1 MMSASLSDASPAP
14 RRIEFEDPH
23 AGIGNL
29 QEAEVTRVRMLRGG
43 WRWALVVAAAATIL
57 LCINQQFSL
66 RFFIGY
72 TQLNTEYFY
81 LLIALMLPFTFLIFP
96 GTESAPLDRIPW
108 YDILLFIATFAC
120 AILLMRSV
128 RKAAE
133 LGWEF
138 GDPPKPII
146 WAGYLM
152 WIVLMEALRRTG
164 GCSLLLSV
172 FPFTVY
178 PLFAGAAWLGPLK
191 GNQSDLEQTTAYHM
205 LSTESLLG
213 IPIQAFADVV
223 IGFLVFGTALM
234 MTGAGKFFI
243 NIAFA
248 MCGTFRGGAAKVC
261 IFASGLLGMMSGS
274 IISNV
279 LTAGTMTIPVM
290 KKSGFRASYAAAI
303 EACASTGAVL
313 APPVMGATAFVIA
326 QFLNV
331 SYADVALAAII
342 PAALYY
348 IGLFMQVDS
357 YAARHGL
364 KGIPRSELPKVMDTI
379 KAGWYYV
386 FVIALLIVMLLYFKR
401 ESHAPFYA
409 TALLL
414 VLNQAFS
421 KDTRWTFTTISKFL
435 EVNGRT
441 FVELVGIL
449 AGCGLLIGA
458 FSMTGV
464 VSSLAND
471 LLRIA
476 GDNPFLLL
484 GMCAFTSLIL
494 GLGLTTTACYIFLAI
509 LVAPALE
516 KLGLHRMAVH
526 MFIFYWGML
535 SSITPPVA
543 IASFAAAGIAGSPA
557 MKTGWESMWVGS
569 IIYFIP
575 FFFVLNPALVL
586 QGPSPYLAGLGLMA
600 LAAFGTLFICG
611 GIQGYQAF
619 VGDLRGAGALEW
631 PLRALLVIGG
641 SVADYIPELGNAD
654 PAHFGISLATLD
666 GHVYEVGDTKV
677 PFTIQ
682 SMSKPFVFALALDTL
697 GAARVESVIGVE
709 PSGDPFNS
717 IRLNAENHP
726 FNPMVNAG
734 AIACS
739 GLIYEAKGD
748 DAFDYI
754 RQALGRF
761 AGRDL
766 DIDDAVYASESTTG
780 DRNRAIGYLL
790 RTNAVIR
797 DNVVAVLEVYF
808 RQCAILVTA
817 RDIAV
822 MAATLANRGINPV
835 TGEQVLSA
843 YAISRA

>member
-1 MMSASLSDASPAP
+1 MSSAMSDNSQAAATAAAGAGAA
-14 RRIEFEDPH
+14 RKKVVFDDPH
-23 AGIGNL
+23 SGVGGL
-29 QEAEVTRVRMLRGG
+29 QEAEVTRVRTLRGG
-43 WRWALVVAAAATIL
+43 WRWALVVATAATIL
-57 LCINQQFSL
+57 LCINQQFTL
-66 RFFIGY
+66 RFFVDF

-96 GTESAPLDRIPW
+96 GSEHAPLDRIPW
-108 YDILLFIATFAC
+108 YDIVLFVVTFAS
-120 AILLMRSV
+120 AIWLMANI
-128 RKAAE
+128 RKAAQF
-133 LGWEF
+133 GWEYA
-138 GDPPKPII
+138 GAPTSVIAGGLVM
-146 WAGYLM
+146 WA
-152 WIVLMEALRRTG
+152 VLLEALRRTG
-164 GCSLLLSV
+164 GWSLLLSV
-172 FPFTVY
+172 LPFTVY
-178 PLFAGAAWLGPLK
+178 PLFAEASWLGPFR
-191 GNQSDLEQTTAYHM
+191 GSQSTLDQATAYHV
-205 LSTESLLG
+205 LSGESLLG
-213 IPIQAFADVV
+213 IPIQAFADTV

-248 MCGTFRGGAAKVC
+248 LCGTFRGGAAKVC

-326 QFLNV
+326 QFLNIG
-331 SYADVALAAII
+331 YAEVAVAAII

-348 IGLFMQVDS
+348 FGLFMQVDA

-364 KGIPRSELPKVMDTI
+364 EGIPRSELPRIWDTI
-379 KAGWYYV
+379 KEGWYYI
-386 FVIALLIVMLLYFKR
+386 FVIALLVIMLLHFKR

-414 VLNQAFS
+414 VLNQLFS
-421 KDTRWTFTTISKFL
+421 RDTRWTMTTLTKFL

-476 GDNPFLLL
+476 GDNAFLLL
-484 GMCAFTSLIL
+484 AMCAFTSLVL

-516 KLGLHRMAVH
+516 KVGLNRMAVH

-557 MKTGWESMWVGS
+557 MRTGWESMWVGS

-586 QGPSPYLAGLGLMA
+586 QGGAPYLEALGLTSMIA
-600 LAAFGTLFICG
+600 VGTLFICG

-619 VGDLRGAGALEW
+619 VGDLRQTGALEW
-631 PLRALLVIGG
+631 PLRILLIVGG
-641 SVADYIPELGNAD
+641 FIIATPGG
-654 PAHFGISLATLD
+654 GI
-666 GHVYEVGDTKV
+666 V
-677 PFTIQ
+677 PLSQTQ
-682 SMSKPFVFALALDTL
+682 VMML
-697 GAARVESVIGVE
+697 GAAILAPCVLVATALIRRNPPE
-709 PSGDPFNS
+709 P
-717 IRLNAENHP
+717 
-726 FNPMVNAG
+726 
-734 AIACS
+734 
-739 GLIYEAKGD
+739 
-748 DAFDYI
+748 
-754 RQALGRF
+754 
-761 AGRDL
+761 
-766 DIDDAVYASESTTG
+766 
-780 DRNRAIGYLL
+780 
-790 RTNAVIR
+790 
-797 DNVVAVLEVYF
+797 
-808 RQCAILVTA
+808 A
-817 RDIAV
+817 RW
-822 MAATLANRGINPV
+822 R
-835 TGEQVLSA
+835 
-843 YAISRA
+843 SRA

>member
-1 MMSASLSDASPAP
+1 MSASSDNTQNTAVAP
-14 RRIEFEDPH
+14 VAAAAINSAQKKVVFDDPH
-23 AGIGNL
+23 AGVGGL
-29 QEAEVTRVRMLRGG
+29 QEAEVTRVRTLHGG
-43 WRWALVVAAAATIL
+43 WRWALVAATAATIL
-57 LCINQQFSL
+57 LCINQQFTL

-96 GTESAPLDRIPW
+96 GSEKAPLDRIPW
-108 YDILLFIATFAC
+108 YDIALFIATFAS
-120 AILLMRSV
+120 AIWLMMNI
-128 RKAAE
+128 RKAAA

-138 GDPPKPII
+138 AGAPTPVIAGGLVM
-146 WAGYLM
+146 WA
-152 WIVLMEALRRTG
+152 VLMEALRRTG
-164 GCSLLLSV
+164 GWSLLLCV
-172 FPFTVY
+172 LPFTLY
-178 PLFAGAAWLGPLK
+178 PLFAESSWLGPFR
-191 GNQSDLEQTTAYHM
+191 GTQSTLDQATAYHV
-205 LSTESLLG
+205 LSGESLLG
-213 IPIQAFADVV
+213 IPIQAFADTV

-248 MCGTFRGGAAKVC
+248 LCGTFRGGAAKVC

-331 SYADVALAAII
+331 SYAEVAVAAVI

-348 IGLFMQVDS
+348 LGLFMQVDS
-357 YAARHGL
+357 YAARHNL
-364 KGIPRSELPKVMDTI
+364 AGIPRSELPRVWDTV
-379 KAGWYYV
+379 KEGWYYI
-386 FVIALLIVMLLYFKR
+386 FVIALLVVMLLYFKR

-409 TALLL
+409 TVLLL
-414 VLNQAFS
+414 ILNQLFS
-421 KDTRWTFTTISKFL
+421 KDTRWTVATISKFL

-464 VSSLAND
+464 ISSLAND
-471 LLRIA
+471 LLTIA
-476 GDNPFLLL
+476 GDNAFLLL
-484 GMCAFTSLIL
+484 VMCAFTSLVL

-516 KLGLHRMAVH
+516 KAGLNKMAVH

-586 QGPSPYLAGLGLMA
+586 QGDAPYLAALGLMA
-600 LAAFGTLFICG
+600 MAAIGTLFICG

-619 VGDLRGAGALEW
+619 VGNLRRAGSLEW
-631 PLRALLVIGG
+631 PIRVLLVIGG
-641 SVADYIPELGNAD
+641 FIIATPGG
-654 PAHFGISLATLD
+654 GIMPISQLQ
-666 GHVYEVGDTKV
+666 
-677 PFTIQ
+677 II
-682 SMSKPFVFALALDTL
+682 TL
-697 GAARVESVIGVE
+697 GAAILV
-709 PSGDPFNS
+709 PT
-717 IRLNAENHP
+717 
-726 FNPMVNAG
+726 
-734 AIACS
+734 
-739 GLIYEAKGD
+739 LIV
-748 DAFDYI
+748 
-754 RQALGRF
+754 AL
-761 AGRDL
+761 
-766 DIDDAVYASESTTG
+766 V
-780 DRNRAIGYLL
+780 LL
-790 RTNAVIR
+790 RRNPISPR
-797 DNVVAVLEVYF
+797 
-808 RQCAILVTA
+808 
-817 RDIAV
+817 
-822 MAATLANRGINPV
+822 TLSPG
-835 TGEQVLSA
+835 
-843 YAISRA
+843 

>member
-1 MMSASLSDASPAP
+1 MSSASTSADSGTPP
-14 RRIEFEDPH
+14 RVQFDDPH
-23 AGIGNL
+23 AGIGAL
-29 QEAEVTRVRMLRGG
+29 QEAEVTRVRTLRGA
-43 WRWALVVAAAATIL
+43 WRWALILATALTIL

-66 RFFIGY
+66 QFFIGY

-96 GTESAPLDRIPW
+96 NSERSPLDRIPW
-108 YDILLFIATFAC
+108 YDILFFVLTFGSAVV
-120 AILLMRSV
+120 LMRHV

-133 LGWEF
+133 AGWEF
-138 GDPPKPII
+138 GGGPTTVIV
-146 WAGYLM
+146 AGLVM
-152 WIVLMEALRRTG
+152 WVVLMEALRRTG
-164 GCSLLLSV
+164 GWSLLLSV

-178 PLFAGAAWLGPLK
+178 PLFADASWLGPFR
-191 GNQSDLEQTTAYHM
+191 GTQSTLEQATSYHV
-205 LSTESLLG
+205 LSGESLLG
-213 IPIQAFADVV
+213 IPIQAFADTV

-243 NIAFA
+243 NLAFA

-290 KKSGFRASYAAAI
+290 KKSGFRASYAGAI

-331 SYADVALAAII
+331 SYADVAMAAII
-342 PAALYY
+342 PAILYY
-348 IGLFMQVDS
+348 AGLFMQVDS

-364 KGIPRSELPKVMDTI
+364 RGIPRSELPKIMDTI
-379 KAGWYYV
+379 REGWYYI

-414 VLNQAFS
+414 VLNQLFS
-421 KDTRWTFTTISKFL
+421 KETRWTLTTINRFL

-441 FVELVGIL
+441 FVELIGIL

-476 GDNPFLLL
+476 GDNAFLLL
-484 GMCAFTSLIL
+484 GMCAFTSLVL

-516 KLGLHRMAVH
+516 KLGLNRMAVH

-586 QGPSPYLAGLGLMA
+586 QGDSPYFAALGLMM

-619 VGDLRGAGALEW
+619 VGDLRNTGSLEW
-631 PLRALLVIGG
+631 PLRVLLVIGG
-641 SVADYIPELGNAD
+641 FVIATPGGNIMPISQLQITGLG
-654 PAHFGISLATLD
+654 L
-666 GHVYEVGDTKV
+666 
-677 PFTIQ
+677 
-682 SMSKPFVFALALDTL
+682 
-697 GAARVESVIGVE
+697 
-709 PSGDPFNS
+709 
-717 IRLNAENHP
+717 
-726 FNPMVNAG
+726 
-734 AIACS
+734 
-739 GLIYEAKGD
+739 
-748 DAFDYI
+748 
-754 RQALGRF
+754 
-761 AGRDL
+761 
-766 DIDDAVYASESTTG
+766 
-780 DRNRAIGYLL
+780 
-790 RTNAVIR
+790 
-797 DNVVAVLEVYF
+797 
-808 RQCAILVTA
+808 AILVPTVLVALLLMRRNALVPSKA
-817 RDIAV
+817 R
-822 MAATLANRGINPV
+822 LP
-835 TGEQVLSA
+835 
-843 YAISRA
+843 